1 MKKILVPTDFSE
13 QAIYAMEFAC
23 QIAQK
28 SDASIHVLHLV
39 DLSGFIDYSAIGN
52 SYSMLGTTAGIGF
65 DEKVL
70 KSLSENAEE
79 KMNEFLK
86 KISDYNI
93 KISTKI
99 EFGNAFQFIVEE
111 VKEGGFNLVV
121 MGSKG
126 SSGVEEFLVG
136 SNTEKVV
143 RHAKCP
149 VITVKSKVDFGA
161 MKNIV
166 YASKFTHDES
176 HVISELKKISDL
188 NGATIHLVRVVTP
201 NAFETTRK
209 IKSIIKEYV
218 KKNDLQNYTI
228 NIYNDVVEEDG
239 IIYFARDIEAD
250 MIALSTHGRTGLM
263 HLLSGSIAE
272 DVVNHALRPVWTF
285 KLKH

>member
-13 QAIYAMEFAC
+13 QAINAMEFAC
-23 QIAQK
+23 QIAEK
-28 SDASIHVLHLV
+28 SGASVLALHMV

-70 KSLSENAEE
+70 KSLTENAEE
-79 KMNEFLK
+79 KMAEFLK
-86 KISDYNI
+86 KFSGYAVSIEQ
-93 KISTKI
+93 KI

-111 VKEGGFNLVV
+111 IKDSAFNLAV

-143 RHAKCP
+143 RYAKCP
-149 VITVKSKVDFGA
+149 VITVKSSVKIESIKD
-161 MKNIV
+161 IV
-166 YASKFTHDES
+166 YASKFTHEENHIMDELRKI
-176 HVISELKKISDL
+176 ISIT
-188 NGATIHLVRVVTP
+188 GAKIHLVRVVTP
-201 NAFETTRK
+201 NSFETTRN
-209 IKSIIKEYV
+209 IKSIIKGYV
-218 KKNDLQNYTI
+218 EKHKLDNYTI

-239 IIYFARDIEAD
+239 IIYFARDIDAD

-272 DVVNHALRPVWTF
+272 DVVNHARRPVWTF
-285 KLKH
+285 KQKH

>member
-13 QAIYAMEFAC
+13 QAVNAMEFAC
-23 QIAQK
+23 QIARK
-28 SDASIHVLHLV
+28 SGASILVLHMV

-70 KSLSENAEE
+70 KSLTENAEE
-79 KMNEFLK
+79 KMKDFLQK
-86 KISDYNI
+86 FDHYPIDIDN
-93 KISTKI
+93 KI
-99 EFGNAFQFIVEE
+99 EFGNAFQFIVGEI
-111 VKEGGFNLVV
+111 KESMFNLVV
-121 MGSKG
+121 IGSKG

-149 VITVKSKVDFGA
+149 VITVKSKVDLDSI
-161 MKNIV
+161 KDIV
-166 YASKFTHDES
+166 YASKFTHDET
-176 HVISELKKISDL
+176 HVMEELKKIIAGT
-188 NGATIHLVRVVTP
+188 GATLHLVRVVTP
-201 NAFETTRK
+201 NAFETTRN
-209 IKSIIKEYV
+209 IKSMIKGYV
-218 KKNDLQNYTI
+218 EKHKLDKYTI

-239 IIYFARDIEAD
+239 IIYFARDIDAD

-272 DVVNHALRPVWTF
+272 DVVNHARRPVWTF
-285 KLKH
+285 KMKN